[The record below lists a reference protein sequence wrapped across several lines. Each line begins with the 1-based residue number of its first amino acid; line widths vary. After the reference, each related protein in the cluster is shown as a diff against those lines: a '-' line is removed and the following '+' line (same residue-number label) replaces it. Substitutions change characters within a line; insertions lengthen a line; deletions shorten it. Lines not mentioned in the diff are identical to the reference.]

1 MRLNHA
7 FWLDAFS
14 CFERRDSSNLVCILK
29 NIYIL
34 GCHARSRSWAVLLNE
49 DNLAA
54 AAARFTP
61 AALAS
66 THGLCG
72 VPDRLTVTLLDGGG
86 TFFPP
91 RQAR

>member
-1 MRLNHA
+1 
-7 FWLDAFS
+7 
-14 CFERRDSSNLVCILK
+14 
-29 NIYIL
+29 
-34 GCHARSRSWAVLLNE
+34 VLLNE
-49 DNLAA
+49 DTLAA
-54 AAARFTP
+54 AADRFTP